1 MLLYIIQVT
10 FCWICFGIL
19 YQFLY
24 QKETFFRLN
33 RLYLLGSIV
42 LGIVLPLNWAAFGL
56 FPMQVDNQV
65 TNTVYLSPLIV
76 GTQQVNQQVQDWSF
90 SYLKSLS
97 VLYFIGVF
105 FMSIRF
111 GWGIIRLIRLY
122 HNSTKSTYQNVM
134 VAHTNAMHLPF
145 SFLDCIYWGEVPN
158 ISVEAQAMMMQHEI
172 AHIKQKHTWDI
183 LFLEIINTIFWCSPI
198 LYWYKNNLITI
209 HEYLADEAVTK
220 TNSKKTYGT
229 ILLQQAQSGIT
240 PAFVHH
246 FHSQLKLRFAM
257 LIRKKSSQW
266 AYSKY
271 ALFIPLVFLLS
282 LFFKDNTLKA
292 QGNSVKKDD
301 FFIFNQVDTLVIFDT
316 ETLQETM
323 RIIPY
328 QDTIY
333 NNPDTPAEF
342 KGGQAALFKFMAE
355 HIKYPPEA
363 RAKNIAGKCILKFRV
378 TKEGYVENIEVKKST
393 GSEMLDMAAINMAN
407 KMSPTITPTIKGSP
421 YWNSGLKD
429 GKPVA
434 TEFILPVVFKL
445 DTTPTEK
452 K

>member
-65 TNTVYLSPLIV
+65 TNTQYLSPLIV

-183 LFLEIINTIFWCSPI
+183 LFLEIINIIFWCSPM
-198 LYWYKNNLITI
+198 LYWYK
-209 HEYLADEAVTK
+209 
-220 TNSKKTYGT
+220 
-229 ILLQQAQSGIT
+229 
-240 PAFVHH
+240 
-246 FHSQLKLRFAM
+246 
-257 LIRKKSSQW
+257 
-266 AYSKY
+266 
-271 ALFIPLVFLLS
+271 
-282 LFFKDNTLKA
+282 
-292 QGNSVKKDD
+292 
-301 FFIFNQVDTLVIFDT
+301 
-316 ETLQETM
+316 
-323 RIIPY
+323 
-328 QDTIY
+328 
-333 NNPDTPAEF
+333 
-342 KGGQAALFKFMAE
+342 
-355 HIKYPPEA
+355 
-363 RAKNIAGKCILKFRV
+363 KN
-378 TKEGYVENIEVKKST
+378 
-393 GSEMLDMAAINMAN
+393 
-407 KMSPTITPTIKGSP
+407 
-421 YWNSGLKD
+421 W
-429 GKPVA
+429 
-434 TEFILPVVFKL
+434 
-445 DTTPTEK
+445 
-452 K
+452 